1 MCKETTTTY
10 ALCPCRIPSIDRCP
24 RCPSTGYKQCVDF
37 STEEEE
43 QEGVCVGLGTCP
55 AGVESR
61 GKEEVEE
68 DGKEV
73 VAGAVDWGEVFGL
86 VGGCGD

>member
-1 MCKETTTTY
+1 
-10 ALCPCRIPSIDRCP
+10 
-24 RCPSTGYKQCVDF
+24 
-37 STEEEE
+37 
-43 QEGVCVGLGTCP
+43 VGLGTCP